1 MNEWPKAVTTSS
13 IWIAVGFSLGFGL
26 FKMNFSGDPATV
38 FILPIILTVLIIG
51 GATIAT
57 KIVWRS
63 QQPSNND
70 VDVER

>member
-13 IWIAVGFSLGFGL
+13 IWAAVGFSLGFGL
-26 FKMNFSGDPATV
+26 YKMNFSGDPASV
-38 FILPIILTVLIIG
+38 LLLPIILTVLIVG

-63 QQPSNND
+63 QQPRNNN

>member
-38 FILPIILTVLIIG
+38 FILPIILTVMIVG

-57 KIVWRS
+57 RIVWQSRQS
-63 QQPSNND
+63 KND
-70 VDVER
+70 GDVEK

>member
-38 FILPIILTVLIIG
+38 FILPLILTVIIIG
-51 GATIAT
+51 GATMAT
-57 KIVWRS
+57 RIVWQSR
-63 QQPSNND
+63 QPNND
-70 VDVER
+70 GDVEK